1 MATIALTADVTDRTH
16 SPWWVSAL
24 FIVTFLPSVIVGLVA
39 GPLVDRLSRK
49 KLIVAAD
56 IARIGV
62 FVALPFVGSA
72 LAIVALAAVAGVA
85 NSFFRPAVLAGVP
98 NLIPEED
105 LAHGTSLLQATD
117 WAAATLGPILGGVI
131 VSASGPDLVYWIN
144 AATFLLSVL
153 LLLRIPARLLQSE
166 QAITR
171 GHWRDLADGLGAFR
185 RSAAM
190 LTVLVAFGFA
200 MLATGLINVSEIF
213 LVERA
218 LHRGAFGYGL
228 LVDRDRRGTRGRQP
242 GQRRAA
248 RVARADRHL
257 SARVPAL
264 GGGDLRRG
272 DLAEH
277 LGRRARDGG
286 RRLRERAD
294 LPDDRPDRAALYG
307 GSPARPRVHADHQRP
322 QPAARD
328 RDGRG
333 RRAHRSCRAARWTYV
348 VAAALLGAGGFAA
361 LVLSRGITAEAEAE
375 AMSCARGARLAGLP
389 NARRS
394 RRCPGRQAKRKLSAR
409 CPLEGNHRGFGS
421 SSNRCADVRFRG

>member
-1 MATIALTADVTDRTH
+1 MRMLRTAASFRLLFLATLGSGIGTWMATIALTADVTDRTH

-24 FIVTFLPSVIVGLVA
+24 FIVTFLPSVIVGLLA

-56 IARIGV
+56 VVRIGV

-72 LAIVALAAVAGVA
+72 LAIIALAAIAGVA

-131 VSASGPDLVYWIN
+131 VSASGPDVVYWIN
-144 AATFLLSVL
+144 AATFLVSVL

-171 GHWRDLADGLGAFR
+171 GHWRDLADGLGVFR

-190 LTVLVAFGFA
+190 LTVIVAFGFA

-213 LVERA
+213 LAERA
-218 LHRGAFGYGL
+218 LDSGAFGYGL
-228 LVDRDRRGTRGRQP
+228 LWTATGAGLVAGSLISGSLLETRELTDVYPLAFLPWAAGIFAAAISQNIWVAALAMVVAGFGNGLTFPMTVLIVQRYTEDRLRGRAFTLIISAHNLLL
-242 GQRRAA
+242 GIAMVAA
-248 RVARADRHL
+248 G
-257 SARVPAL
+257 AL
-264 GGGDLRRG
+264 TE
-272 DLAEH
+272 LA
-277 LGRRARDGG
+277 G
-286 RRLRERAD
+286 
-294 LPDDRPDRAALYG
+294 P
-307 GSPARPRVHADHQRP
+307 
-322 QPAARD
+322 
-328 RDGRG
+328 
-333 RRAHRSCRAARWTYV
+333 RWTYV

-361 LVLSRGITAEAEAE
+361 LVLSRGISGEAEL
-375 AMSCARGARLAGLP
+375 ARE
-389 NARRS
+389 
-394 RRCPGRQAKRKLSAR
+394 QAA
-409 CPLEGNHRGFGS
+409 
-421 SSNRCADVRFRG
+421 

>member
-1 MATIALTADVTDRTH
+1 MLRTAPSFRLLFLATLGSGIGTWMATIALTADVTDRTH

-24 FIVTFLPSVIVGLVA
+24 FIVTFAPAVIVGLVA

-56 IARIGV
+56 VARIGV

-72 LAIVALAAVAGVA
+72 LAIVALAAVAGIA

-98 NLIPEED
+98 NLIDEDD

-131 VSASGPDLVYWIN
+131 VSASGPDVVYWIN
-144 AATFLLSVL
+144 AATFLLSAL

-171 GHWRDLADGLGAFR
+171 GHWRDLADGIGAFR

-190 LTVLVAFGFA
+190 LTVIVAFGFA

-213 LVERA
+213 LAERA

-228 LVDRDRRGTRGRQP
+228 LWTATGIGLVVGSLVSGALLESRELTDIYPLAFLPWAAGIFAAAISQNIWVAALAMVVAGFGNGLTFPMTVLIVQRYTEDRLRGRAFTLIISAHNLLL
-242 GQRRAA
+242 GIAMVAA
-248 RVARADRHL
+248 GALTEVAG
-257 SARVPAL
+257 P
-264 GGGDLRRG
+264 
-272 DLAEH
+272 
-277 LGRRARDGG
+277 
-286 RRLRERAD
+286 
-294 LPDDRPDRAALYG
+294 
-307 GSPARPRVHADHQRP
+307 
-322 QPAARD
+322 
-328 RDGRG
+328 
-333 RRAHRSCRAARWTYV
+333 RWTYV

-361 LVLSRGITAEAEAE
+361 LVLSRGIPAEAEV
-375 AMSCARGARLAGLP
+375 ARQ
-389 NARRS
+389 
-394 RRCPGRQAKRKLSAR
+394 QAA
-409 CPLEGNHRGFGS
+409 
-421 SSNRCADVRFRG
+421 

>member
-24 FIVTFLPSVIVGLVA
+24 FIVTFLPAVIVGLVA

-56 IARIGV
+56 VARIGV

-98 NLIPEED
+98 NLIAEDD

-131 VSASGPDLVYWIN
+131 VSASGPDAVYWIN
-144 AATFLLSVL
+144 AATFLLSAL

-190 LTVLVAFGFA
+190 LTVIVAFGFA

-213 LVERA
+213 LAERA

-228 LVDRDRRGTRGRQP
+228 LWTATASVSWSAAWS
-242 GQRRAA
+242 AA
-248 RVARADRHL
+248 RCSSRA
-257 SARVPAL
+257 S
-264 GGGDLRRG
+264 
-272 DLAEH
+272 
-277 LGRRARDGG
+277 
-286 RRLRERAD
+286 
-294 LPDDRPDRAALYG
+294 
-307 GSPARPRVHADHQRP
+307 
-322 QPAARD
+322 
-328 RDGRG
+328 
-333 RRAHRSCRAARWTYV
+333 
-348 VAAALLGAGGFAA
+348 
-361 LVLSRGITAEAEAE
+361 
-375 AMSCARGARLAGLP
+375 
-389 NARRS
+389 
-394 RRCPGRQAKRKLSAR
+394 
-409 CPLEGNHRGFGS
+409 
-421 SSNRCADVRFRG
+421 

>member
-1 MATIALTADVTDRTH
+1 MLRTAPSFRLLFLATLGSGVGTWMATIALTSDVTDRTH

-49 KLIVAAD
+49 KLIIAAD
-56 IARIGV
+56 VARIGV

-98 NLIPEED
+98 NLIDEDD

-144 AATFLLSVL
+144 AVTFLLSVFL
-153 LLLRIPARLLQSE
+153 LVRIPARLLQSE

-190 LTVLVAFGFA
+190 LTVIVAFGFA

-213 LVERA
+213 LAERA

-228 LVDRDRRGTRGRQP
+228 LWTATGVGLVVGSLVSGALLESRELTDIYPLAFLPWAAGILAAAISQNIWVAALAMVVAGFGNGLTFPMTVLIVQRYTEDRLRGRAFTLIISAHNLLL
-242 GQRRAA
+242 GIAM
-248 RVARADRHL
+248 VA
-257 SARVPAL
+257 SGAL
-264 GGGDLRRG
+264 TEVAG
-272 DLAEH
+272 
-277 LGRRARDGG
+277 
-286 RRLRERAD
+286 
-294 LPDDRPDRAALYG
+294 P
-307 GSPARPRVHADHQRP
+307 
-322 QPAARD
+322 
-328 RDGRG
+328 
-333 RRAHRSCRAARWTYV
+333 RWTYV

-361 LVLSRGITAEAEAE
+361 LVLSRGITAEADV
-375 AMSCARGARLAGLP
+375 ARQ
-389 NARRS
+389 
-394 RRCPGRQAKRKLSAR
+394 QAA
-409 CPLEGNHRGFGS
+409 
-421 SSNRCADVRFRG
+421 